1 MHITS
6 QGTQACRIGWERRH
20 GGGVSAVA
28 WVRERGVVATNCG
41 SVPSSPANTLL
52 VDLRPKSQ
60 H

>member
-28 WVRERGVVATNCG
+28 WVRERGVVPTEIADLCP
-41 SVPSSPANTLL
+41 VPRRIHYS
-52 VDLRPKSQ
+52 
-60 H
+60 